1 MIRKTKGEEEA
12 FMSFTI
18 KKFPIWSV
26 EIEDVQ
32 GAATGL
38 YKVLADAGADI
49 EFSLCRPLNEKTG
62 KAILFLA
69 PIKGKKQEEAA
80 RKADFVERP
89 DVIGVQVQGP
99 SRVGG
104 NFRLTAA
111 IAHANVTMR
120 ALVTT
125 VDGSRFTTIFA
136 FKSEEDADAAVKV
149 LHKVLDE

>member
-1 MIRKTKGEEEA
+1 M
-12 FMSFTI
+12 FTI
-18 KKFPIWSV
+18 KKFPLWSV
-26 EIEDVQ
+26 EVDDVA
-32 GAATGL
+32 GSTTGL
-38 YKVLADAGADI
+38 FKILADAGADI
-49 EFSLCRPLNEKTG
+49 EFSLSRPLGENSG

-80 RKADFVERP
+80 KRADFEKRD
-89 DVIGVQVQGP
+89 DVVGIQVQGP

-111 IAHANVTMR
+111 LAHENLAVR

-125 VDGSRFTTIFA
+125 VDGNRFTTVFA
-136 FKSEEDADAAVKV
+136 LHSEEDADRAVKV

>member
-1 MIRKTKGEEEA
+1 
-12 FMSFTI
+12 MSEFTI
-18 KKFPIWSV
+18 KKFSIWST
-26 EIEDVQ
+26 EIDDVA
-32 GAATGL
+32 GATTGL
-38 YKVLADAGADI
+38 YKILADAGAHI
-49 EFSLCRPLNEKTG
+49 EFSLSRPLGDRPG

-69 PIKGKKQEEAA
+69 PIKGKEQEEAA
-80 RKADFVERP
+80 RQADIVLRP
-89 DVIGVQVQGP
+89 DVVGVQVQGP

-111 IAHANVTMR
+111 LAHEDLTVR

-136 FKSEEDADAAVKV
+136 FQNDADADRGVKV